1 MATNSPFL
9 TGRETELNSET
20 ESLCGQAD
28 VAETEVSGM
37 SEFDDTALESESV
50 QNFENE
56 SLTFRGGRDSGPR
69 SVEMV
74 ERFV

>member
-1 MATNSPFL
+1 
-9 TGRETELNSET
+9 
-20 ESLCGQAD
+20 
-28 VAETEVSGM
+28 M